1 MEQITSSASSGP
13 SFQIDRATAG
23 ATRMAV
29 PAGDVDDLVV
39 ELELQRAGEH
49 VVDLFLGLVAVSV
62 AAFAAGSGWHQS
74 VGERDLLGLEVIG
87 EESHRSGVLPFE
99 DVGHVGDCADCV
111 VAHLCSCAG
120 RAGAS
125 GAPRLTWRWVR
136 KSCSRRS
143 DVGRGVSGGGSV
155 GDVAGTEP
163 SRTNRSIP
171 AGVLST
177 STRAV
182 SLSTRNVCAHAGR
195 DYANAARV
203 ELEAVRAGVYGELPV
218 EHDVALVL
226 RVGVKRRRC
235 VARKEELDQ
244 SEAAIDGLSRHPD
257 DRQSAEEPEPLV
269 LACRRTAS
277 RPAQLRGVPMT

>member
-1 MEQITSSASSGP
+1 PEVFDQFAVGAWVFQSDGADHELGIVGAIVPDRSSDGGCDADG
-13 SFQIDRATAG
+13 G
-23 ATRMAV
+23 A
-29 PAGDVDDLVV
+29 AGDVDDVVV
-39 ELELQRAGEH
+39 ELELQRAGDY

-125 GAPRLTWRWVR
+125 GAPRLTWWWVR

-143 DVGRGVSGGGSV
+143 GVGRGVSGGGSV
-155 GDVAGTEP
+155 DDVAGTEP

-182 SLSTRNVCAHAGR
+182 SLSTRNV
-195 DYANAARV
+195 
-203 ELEAVRAGVYGELPV
+203 
-218 EHDVALVL
+218 
-226 RVGVKRRRC
+226 
-235 VARKEELDQ
+235 
-244 SEAAIDGLSRHPD
+244 
-257 DRQSAEEPEPLV
+257 
-269 LACRRTAS
+269 
-277 RPAQLRGVPMT
+277 